1 MRFVTEAGNCEL
13 KLAPKLI
20 KGRKRQV
27 AFSIDDLPDESI
39 EMVMAGKQASD
50 AVLRRFAYVRQGV
63 VCV

>member
-13 KLAPKLI
+13 KLTPKLI

-39 EMVMAGKQASD
+39 EMVMAGK
-50 AVLRRFAYVRQGV
+50 
-63 VCV
+63 